1 MTSRARFHHRQPT
14 YRRGGLVVGLTL
26 ALGSLGSATATANGV
41 ASALQPRPDSPLA
54 IAVAAMAA
62 GDPEVT
68 LDTLDGYQGA
78 GKALA
83 THLQAQAN
91 WKLGRRKAAVKLWE
105 GMRLPT
111 GCRASGPHPLA
122 TRMRVA
128 RASLLA
134 DKDPVAAAEQLL
146 ALPSDAGHL
155 AAAVELLT
163 EGKVTKRA
171 DNAVGRLLIE
181 FPAAK
186 ETLDAAR
193 GLGPDGVQAHLVS
206 IRRRLARLRNLV
218 KANANDKAAREAKA
232 LLADLPAKHP
242 SRCEV
247 TYLQGRTARKR
258 RRYDEAVSTLR
269 QARKTCVGKDPSS
282 VDFLLRSTLLLTQ
295 VHAILGDLD
304 ELKSLVRWMGK
315 HHRKHRFT
323 DDARFLYAE
332 ALDRKGRWRQAKKQ
346 YDLVAETPGA
356 DHAITAAW
364 RVAWRAI
371 RDGRTRDA
379 AKRLGRI
386 LRKPADRPE
395 EHLRAEYWLARL
407 DEKRAPARATDRYLR
422 LTRRPSFYGWLALD
436 RLRTFRPKAAK
447 AAESSLLA
455 AATSTVTPPI
465 PARVTKLDAFR
476 SAKAYAQA
484 GEAKLAAWSLTRI
497 NCEAT
502 DPDAALSVAIAL
514 EAVGAFADAQNQIRR
529 RTSLLSGPLRA
540 QNAARWR
547 AAYSRPF
554 KTEIATAAKAAK
566 LDELLMT
573 AIVREE
579 SKFDPEV
586 VSWAGATGLAQLMGP
601 TASAAHEQVYDKP
614 LDLDRL
620 TEPGLNV
627 RLGAHVLGQGLRSFR
642 NPIVAIGA
650 YNGGYG
656 LLRRSLSRKKE
667 PLERWIEDFG
677 VRETRRYM
685 KRVTETWGVYRLLYD
700 SEKPFLDLPTSVARR
715 R

>member
-1 MTSRARFHHRQPT
+1 
-14 YRRGGLVVGLTL
+14 
-26 ALGSLGSATATANGV
+26 
-41 ASALQPRPDSPLA
+41 
-54 IAVAAMAA
+54 MAA

-78 GKALA
+78 GQALA
-83 THLQAQAN
+83 THLQAQAH
-91 WKLGRRKAAVKLWE
+91 WKLGRRDLAVKLWE
-105 GMRLPT
+105 GMRLPA
-111 GCRASGPHPLA
+111 GCRASGAHPLA
-122 TRMRVA
+122 KRVRVA
-128 RASLLA
+128 RAALLA

-146 ALPSDAGHL
+146 ALPSEAGHL
-155 AAAVELLT
+155 AAAVELLS
-163 EGKVTKRA
+163 EGQVTKRV
-171 DNAVGRLLIE
+171 DDAVGRLLIE

-186 ETLDAAR
+186 ETLVAAR
-193 GLGPDGVQAHLVS
+193 SLGPDGVQAHLVS
-206 IRRRLARLRNLV
+206 IQRRLARLRNLV
-218 KANANDKAAREAKA
+218 KANANEKAAREAKA
-232 LLADLPAKHP
+232 LLADLPAQRP

-258 RRYDEAVSTLR
+258 RRYEEAVKTLR
-269 QARKTCVGKDPSS
+269 QARKTCADKAGESRE
-282 VDFLLRSTLLLTQ
+282 FLLRSTLLLTQ
-295 VHAILGDLD
+295 VHAILGDVD

-315 HHRKHRFT
+315 HHRTHRFT
-323 DDARFLYAE
+323 DDARFLYAD
-332 ALDRKGRWRQAKKQ
+332 ALDRKGRWRQAKQQ
-346 YDLVAETPGA
+346 YDLVAHTPGS
-356 DHAITAAW
+356 DHATIAAW

-371 RDGRTRDA
+371 RDDRKREA
-379 AKRLGRI
+379 VKRLRRI
-386 LRKPADRPE
+386 IKKPADRKE

-407 DEKRAPARATDRYLR
+407 DEKRAPSRATDRYLR

-436 RLRTFRPKAAK
+436 RLRTFEPKAAK
-447 AAESSLLA
+447 AAESSLIA
-455 AATSTVTPPI
+455 AATATVAPQI
-465 PARVTKLDAFR
+465 SDRVTGSDAFR
-476 SAKAYAQA
+476 SAEAYAQA
-484 GEAKLAAWSLTRI
+484 GEPQLAAWSLTRI
-497 NCEAT
+497 NCEASG
-502 DPDAALSVAIAL
+502 PDAALSIAIAL

-540 QNAARWR
+540 QTVARWR

-554 KTEIATAAKAAK
+554 RPEIAAAAKAAK
-566 LDELLMT
+566 IDELLMT

-627 RLGAHVLGQGLRSFR
+627 RLGAHVLGQGLRSFK

-656 LLRRSLSRKKE
+656 LLRRSLSTKKE

-700 SEKPFLDLPTSVARR
+700 SENRFIDLPTSVARR